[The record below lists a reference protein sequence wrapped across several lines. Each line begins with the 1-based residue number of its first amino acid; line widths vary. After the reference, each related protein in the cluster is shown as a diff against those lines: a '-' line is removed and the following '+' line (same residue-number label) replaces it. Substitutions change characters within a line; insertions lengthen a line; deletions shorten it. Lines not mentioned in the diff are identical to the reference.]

1 VTIVR
6 PLCLCLRKAT
16 QSIAGEI
23 KPGYAHKLSQAGVTV
38 TALRYLETV
47 HDFVMLNAIMDT
59 PAARSAIA
67 LANANLQQ
75 AFTR

>member
-1 VTIVR
+1 MPTNLVR
-6 PLCLCLRKAT
+6 
-16 QSIAGEI
+16 
-23 KPGYAHKLSQAGVTV
+23 QAFTV

-47 HDFVMLNAIMDT
+47 HDFVMRNAIMDT

-67 LANANLQQ
+67 LASANLQQ